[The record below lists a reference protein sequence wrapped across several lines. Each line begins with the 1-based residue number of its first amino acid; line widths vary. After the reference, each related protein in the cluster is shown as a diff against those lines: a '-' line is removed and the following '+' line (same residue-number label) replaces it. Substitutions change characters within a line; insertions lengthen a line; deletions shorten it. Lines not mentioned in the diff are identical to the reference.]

1 MMLPPS
7 TLFVLFS
14 TALLMTLSPSQAFTS
29 TRRTTAAPGRSI
41 QGVRYQPKSSS
52 KGRSNA
58 LLLASILKMSSN
70 GGDEREKGK
79 ILDDG
84 NFYDDEID
92 TEPIKA
98 GISDS
103 MKARLTREAS
113 SGLDSEKAQT
123 NTILYISVIVVALV
137 ALAGGGILF

>member
-1 MMLPPS
+1 MLPPS

-14 TALLMTLSPSQAFTS
+14 TALLMALSPSQAFTS
-29 TRRTTAAPGRSI
+29 TQKTTAAPGRSI
-41 QGVRYQPKSSS
+41 QGVRYQPKSSF